1 MFSFFFF
8 FLHFNIR
15 FSLFLIVPI
24 IDPELRS
31 TEEELR
37 KQFEELKSQLG
48 ASCGVVV
55 PESLSALSD
64 EEKDS
69 TDGVV
74 AAPAEETAP
83 LTKDEPQT
91 VAPSV
96 EAVAEDENKV
106 ASPPL
111 SKEEQ
116 QPVAEEHV
124 DETVDEKKDEP
135 VKEESPVEE
144 EENEEESVHVEETVE
159 EEPQKEEELIH
170 VEKPLAERVEE
181 EDEHAKQFA
190 QVVTPFVNDSFII
203 DDYDHHDAKKPLA
216 AVVRTR
222 FDGSREYSPPL
233 VGGDECDDVLT
244 RSSAVM
250 QGEGI
255 ATLLPREMYNHRP
268 PAGWK
273 PVMDDLHLFEL
284 PRGKPEEQGNVCY
297 ECGGALGTKP
307 RFCEYT
313 ARYFCHKCFPPG
325 KKFCIPAKVVGHWDF
340 EPYPINPRSYDYLN
354 SVMANP
360 TINIALAHRAL
371 YTRVPVMR
379 DLRTVRQKLVHMKDF
394 ILTCTRLGDRAP
406 AMTTLARCR
415 PYHYT
420 TVDVY
425 ALDDLMHADK
435 RLDMLIDVLETWLA
449 HIASCELCI
458 AKGSCCEVCGKHER
472 IFPFQLLEVVQC
484 PRCKGIFHRACYTP
498 STCPKCK
505 RLALRH

>member
-1 MFSFFFF
+1 MC
-8 FLHFNIR
+8 LC
-15 FSLFLIVPI
+15 V
-24 IDPELRS
+24 DAELRS

-48 ASCGVVV
+48 ASCGVVI
-55 PESLSALSD
+55 PETPVTLSD
-64 EEKDS
+64 DEKGDS
-69 TDGVV
+69 GSDSDIVE
-74 AAPAEETAP
+74 AAPTEETASA
-83 LTKDEPQT
+83 TVGEEPQA

-96 EAVAEDENKV
+96 EVVAEDESKD
-106 ASPPL
+106 ASPLL
-111 SKEEQ
+111 STEEKPVEEPVEEKKEE
-116 QPVAEEHV
+116 P
-124 DETVDEKKDEP
+124 EKKEEAP
-135 VKEESPVEE
+135 VKEEPQTEEEEEQVPVEE
-144 EENEEESVHVEETVE
+144 
-159 EEPQKEEELIH
+159 
-170 VEKPLAERVEE
+170 PLAERVERVEEE

-190 QVVTPFVNDSFII
+190 QVVTPFVNDSVII
-203 DDYDHHDAKKPLA
+203 DDYDHHDAKKPLS

-233 VGGDECDDVLT
+233 VGGDECDDVLART
-244 RSSAVM
+244 SAAM

-255 ATLLPREMYNHRP
+255 ATLLPREMYSRRP

-284 PRGKPEEQGNVCY
+284 PRGKPEDQGNVCY
-297 ECGGALGTKP
+297 ECGAELGTKP

-325 KKFCIPAKVVGHWDF
+325 KKFCIPAKVVAHWDF
-340 EPYPINPRSYDYLN
+340 EPYPINPRSYDYLS

-371 YTRVPVMR
+371 YTRVPVMK

-394 ILTCTRLGDRAP
+394 ILTCTRLGDRDA

-415 PYHYT
+415 AYHYT

-435 RLDMLIDVLETWLA
+435 RLDTLIDVLEAWLA

-505 RLALRH
+505 RLAQRN

>member
-1 MFSFFFF
+1 M
-8 FLHFNIR
+8 L
-15 FSLFLIVPI
+15 SLSVCINT
-24 IDPELRS
+24 ELRS

-48 ASCGVVV
+48 ASCGVVI
-55 PESLSALSD
+55 PEPPVEDEKGDVSD
-64 EEKDS
+64 
-69 TDGVV
+69 V
-74 AAPAEETAP
+74 AAAAEPIEDPA
-83 LTKDEPQT
+83 
-91 VAPSV
+91 
-96 EAVAEDENKV
+96 
-106 ASPPL
+106 
-111 SKEEQ
+111 
-116 QPVAEEHV
+116 PVAEE
-124 DETVDEKKDEP
+124 EPQTTVAQSVEEEIKDASPPPSHEEQP
-135 VKEESPVEE
+135 VEESVKEEPPAEEEPEPVVKEEEKKEEEDEEPVPVEE
-144 EENEEESVHVEETVE
+144 PLAGRE
-159 EEPQKEEELIH
+159 KEEE
-170 VEKPLAERVEE
+170 EEEE

-233 VGGDECDDVLT
+233 EGGDECDDVMT
-244 RSSAVM
+244 RSSAVV
-250 QGEGI
+250 QGADI
-255 ATLLPREMYNHRP
+255 PTLLPREMYSRRP
-268 PAGWK
+268 PEGWK

-284 PRGKPEEQGNVCY
+284 PRGKPEDQGSVCY
-297 ECGGALGTKP
+297 ECGAALGSKP

-313 ARYFCHKCFPPG
+313 ARFFCHKCFPPG
-325 KKFCIPAKVVGHWDF
+325 KKFCIPAKMVAHWDF

-371 YTRVPVMR
+371 YTRVPVMK

-394 ILTCTRLGDRAP
+394 ILTCTRIGDRDAP
-406 AMTTLARCR
+406 MTTLARCR
-415 PYHYT
+415 AYHYT

-435 RLDMLIDVLETWLA
+435 RLDMLIDVLEAWLA
-449 HIASCELCI
+449 HIASCELCL

-484 PRCKGIFHRACYTP
+484 PRCKGIFHRACYTS

-505 RLALRH
+505 RLAQRH